1 MFFLASEIKP
11 VIFGTRLQITECS
24 VYVKRKRMISKAK
37 SLLLNDSFF
46 PLLKQMK
53 FTFNSDA

>member
-11 VIFGTRLQITECS
+11 AIFGTRLQITECS